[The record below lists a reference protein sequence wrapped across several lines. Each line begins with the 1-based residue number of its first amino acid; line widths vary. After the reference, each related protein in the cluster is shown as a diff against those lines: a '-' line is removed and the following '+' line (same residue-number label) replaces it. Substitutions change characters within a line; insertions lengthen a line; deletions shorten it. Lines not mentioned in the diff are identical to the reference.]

1 MINECVIAHGI
12 FDDKI
17 ILAKNR
23 DRTYKASVR
32 IVRELVDGVEMVYIL
47 DDDTDWSEGI
57 NEYGIAIVN
66 SALMVNADEKE
77 KKLAK
82 AKGKPSEDGAKIRK
96 ALSYKKP
103 SEAIMSVVNYTGEE
117 KDEVGVKGHTFI
129 ATSKHCYSIEMTSDH
144 KPILK
149 KLSKTKKHVRTNHG
163 YDYKDAGYTSGQNKT
178 SSELRHKLT
187 QSILSKVNSPD
198 GVLDGLS
205 AIQVPGDMRNNP
217 FRDNDEVNNKTKK
230 DVLSTTGQILLN
242 VTDLEFVYRP
252 DTDHCDYHGI
262 EDKTPEHY
270 EPKIK
275 IRVQKVVNKK
285 AK

>member
-32 IVRELVDGVEMVYIL
+32 IVREIIKGVEMVYIL
-47 DDDTDWSEGI
+47 DDDTDWAEGM
-57 NEYGIAIVN
+57 NEHGIAIVN

-82 AKGKPSEDGAKIRK
+82 AKGKPSEDGAKIRR
-96 ALSYKKP
+96 ALTYTKP

-117 KDEVGVKGHTFI
+117 KDDVGVKGHTFV
-129 ATSKHCYSIEMTSDH
+129 ATPKHCYSIEMTTDH
-144 KPILK
+144 KPVVK
-149 KLSKTKKHVRTNHG
+149 KLSKSETHVRTNHG
-163 YDYKDAGYTSGQNKT
+163 YDYKDSGYTSGQNKT
-178 SSELRHKLT
+178 SSERRWKKA
-187 QSILSKVNSPD
+187 QEMLSKVKTPAD
-198 GVLDGLS
+198 VLNGLS
-205 AIQVPGDMRNNP
+205 AYYGDNW
-217 FRDNDEVNNKTKK
+217 RDNPYRNADKVDSPTEK
-230 DVLSTTGQILLN
+230 DILSTTGQIMMN
-242 VTDLEFVYRP
+242 VTDLEFTVRMDKEKSEYFGIDDRTP
-252 DTDHCDYHGI
+252 DS
-262 EDKTPEHY
+262 Y

-275 IRVQKVVNKK
+275 IKVEYVVNKK